1 MTIESYFDRK
11 IQSHRQAWKEDWR
24 LESEFREKN

>member
-11 IQSHRQAWKEDWR
+11 IQSHRQAWREDWQ
-24 LESEFREKN
+24 LHPDFKN